1 MGSQLLLRALHLFG
15 ALMWIGG
22 TATVAM
28 AAIGL
33 DASSQKGGAGAL
45 RAAMRRLATPGMLLA
60 FVGGLG
66 ILIPSFTTVYARA
79 GWMHA
84 KLLLVLVAA
93 GLTGVISGMLR
104 KAANGERELPIPAL
118 RVMGMLVLL
127 SGLFVVT
134 LAIFQPF

>member
-1 MGSQLLLRALHLFG
+1 MGSQLLLRALHLCG

-22 TATVAM
+22 TATIAM

-33 DASSQKGGAGAL
+33 DASSQKAGASAL
-45 RAAMRRLATPGMLLA
+45 RSAMRRLATPGMLLA

-79 GWMHA
+79 GWMHT

-93 GLTGVISGMLR
+93 GLSGAISGFLR
-104 KAANGERELPIPAL
+104 RAANGEKR
-118 RVMGMLVLL
+118 G
-127 SGLFVVT
+127 
-134 LAIFQPF
+134 QPGQRRHQASWSLQA